1 MSTPQIN
8 PQLQQVSAS
17 KKTAICLAAAIAGLL
32 ASACAAAPHSLTKPS
47 PTTQGKTMQTP
58 QAPYPLAPGYQPG
71 KPTYLEKTLEQSPYS
86 ADEAVRRTLQLIVET
101 SSAEDLTLERV
112 ARTYGVTFKPLAEG
126 ETNGRIKQ
134 FWLTPNWLWSVI
146 YTPPNPI
153 RQFDKYLE
161 LDFSN
166 DPEHWIGFPER
177 DSLCANRAMDVAAV
191 EKVLLAHGFFM
202 TREPVDQ
209 FTSWSY
215 FNGKHVSVDLTSFG
229 DGLLPSSKD
238 VCIRSIS
245 LLPGEAK

>member
-1 MSTPQIN
+1 MSTNQIN
-8 PQLQQVSAS
+8 PQSQQVPIG

-126 ETNGRIKQ
+126 EIENRAEQ
-134 FWLTPNWLWSVI
+134 FWLTPNWLWSVSYI
-146 YTPPNPI
+146 PSDPI
-153 RQFDKYLE
+153 RRLNKHFRFSFD
-161 LDFSN
+161 N
-166 DPEHWIGFPER
+166 DPEHWIGLPER
-177 DSLCANRAMDVAAV
+177 DSLCANRTMDLAAA
-191 EKVLLAHGFFM
+191 EKVLLAHGYTLFEGPSGM
-202 TREPVDQ
+202 DPYWNYYQPQKDLLTRITVFEAGGVP
-209 FTSWSY
+209 
-215 FNGKHVSVDLTSFG
+215 
-229 DGLLPSSKD
+229 PRKD
-238 VCIRSIS
+238 VCIHRITLSF
-245 LLPGEAK
+245 GDK